1 MWVACYGGMFFGA
14 AIGFSCYS
22 WLMGG
27 ILISKNLVN
36 STTGQPYT
44 VVDIIMV
51 YQAELYGM
59 ITFASTLPIVPGVE
73 RALKVGYK
81 IFELID
87 RIPEIRTPENPE
99 EICEKIDI
107 KDGINF
113 KNIHFKY
120 PTAPESQPAV
130 FQGASFKIKSGTSTA
145 IVGPSGSG
153 KSTIV

>member
-1 MWVACYGGMFFGA
+1 
-14 AIGFSCYS
+14 
-22 WLMGG
+22 
-27 ILISKNLVN
+27 
-36 STTGQPYT
+36 
-44 VVDIIMV
+44 MV

-87 RIPEIRTPENPE
+87 RVPEIRTPENPE

-130 FQGASFKIKSGTSTA
+130 F
-145 IVGPSGSG
+145 
-153 KSTIV
+153 